1 MSENTKIKRI
11 PKSLRPQ
18 PEVNDDL
25 KRLVNSMRV
34 VLRRAYPNRTDRQT
48 VAREIMGRI
57 QETTMA

>member
-1 MSENTKIKRI
+1 MRS
-11 PKSLRPQ
+11 Q

-34 VLRRAYPNRTDRQT
+34 VLRRAYPNRVERET

-57 QETTMA
+57 AETAMV